1 MRIDV
6 NIDGMSQLTRQ
17 LAALAKDADKA
28 VASVINQTITE
39 TRNAAVQ
46 GIQNG
51 PASGRVYTEIFRTIN
66 GRAVPI
72 GPRAGNNLSASHQ
85 ASAPKEYPM
94 SDTGRLANSVAINPA
109 SPSNLSGQVGTNLV
123 YGRYLEFG
131 TSRMAPRPWLT
142 PSFEQARV
150 KVEDRMRAEIARRT

>member
-28 VASVINQTITE
+28 IASVINQTITE
-39 TRNAAVQ
+39 TRNEAVQ
-46 GIQNG
+46 GIQSG
-51 PASGRVYTEIFRTIN
+51 PASGRVYRRGGIT
-66 GRAVPI
+66 
-72 GPRAGNNLSASHQ
+72 HQ
-85 ASAPKEYPM
+85 ASAPGQYPM
-94 SDTGRLANSVAINPA
+94 SDTGRLAASVAMQPA
-109 SPSNLSGQVGTNLV
+109 TPSNLRGQVGTNLV

-131 TSRMAPRPWLT
+131 TSRMAPRPWLL
-142 PSFEQARV
+142 PSFEKARV